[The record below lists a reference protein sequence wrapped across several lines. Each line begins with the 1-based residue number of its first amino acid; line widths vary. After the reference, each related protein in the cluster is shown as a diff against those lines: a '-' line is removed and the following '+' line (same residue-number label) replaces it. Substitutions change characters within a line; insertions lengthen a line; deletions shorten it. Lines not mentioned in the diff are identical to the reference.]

1 MSLVAGEPR
10 ESREETWKQWES
22 GLAFTQHAIVLEE
35 LLCGSFERSGH
46 KQGTWVLEDVSPS

>member
-1 MSLVAGEPR
+1 MVAGEPR